1 MMHLNHVSRKA
12 RQKGSSTD
20 EEPRSNEH
28 VRPDQEG
35 EVFASM
41 SSIARTNF
49 QLEGVWL
56 LLARGVWLAFT
67 LPELVILMFVLLASR
82 GQGMTFC
89 PFIEPVSCAVTPS
102 TAQALHHLGLSPA
115 TYNAYNLV
123 LTLLESLAFLGVGGF
138 IFWRKSNE
146 PIALVASFFLVSI
159 GLSPFITSTTYH
171 LDILLVSFYVIS
183 IFTALGYFLVTFPD
197 GRFVPRWTWILV
209 VLWAVRTLFFVIPGP
224 SNIAFWPPALNAI
237 DEVVSYGG
245 TLVLLVYRYMR
256 VFSLSQRQQAKWLL
270 FGFGGLFVVIILYDL
285 IALLLPG
292 LATPDSLYMLSD
304 TTLTMVTFLLIPL
317 SVAMAILRA
326 QLWDIDILINRT
338 LVYTLLTVSTLGLYV
353 LVVFGAS
360 ALLRTRNDLFF
371 SLLAT
376 ALIAVL
382 FQPLRQQLQLGVNRL
397 LYGER
402 NEPYRVLSRLG
413 QRLQET
419 LPADTILLTIV
430 ETVAHALKL
439 PYVALI
445 WKQDGSSFATEE
457 RTPLASFGTIADKS
471 ATMRVALLH
480 QGKHLGD
487 LLLAPRQRGEELTP
501 ADMRLVRDLAPQMA
515 MALHSTLLL
524 TQLQQL
530 TVDLQRSR
538 ERLVTAREEE
548 RRRLRRDL
556 HDGLGP
562 QLSSQT
568 LTLSAIK
575 KVLRQDPETAEHLLN
590 DAIMHAQEAV
600 TDIRRLVYALR
611 PPALDDLGLR
621 AALEE
626 QINQYCTSGVVL
638 MLDAPET
645 LPPLPAAIEM
655 ACYRIVQEALTNV
668 VRHAHATCA
677 TVHLKLQEAL
687 LVVEVKDNGQGL
699 PPGVRRGVGLSSLH
713 ERAEELGGTCLIET
727 LPQGGT
733 RVSARLP
740 LLSRH
745 SEEHERAQ
753 KGETV
758 L

>member
-1 MMHLNHVSRKA
+1 MYLNHGSRKA
-12 RQKGSSTD
+12 LQKVPSAD
-20 EEPRSNEH
+20 EEQKSNED
-28 VRPDQEG
+28 VMPDQEG
-35 EVFASM
+35 EVSASM

-67 LPELVILMFVLLASR
+67 LPELVMLLLILLAPR
-82 GQGMTFC
+82 GQGMIFC
-89 PFIEPVSCAVTPS
+89 PFISPVSCAVTSS
-102 TAQALHHLGLSPA
+102 TAQALHHLGISPA
-115 TYNAYNLV
+115 TYDTYNLV

-138 IFWRKSNE
+138 IFWRTSNE

-159 GLSPFITSTTYH
+159 GLVPFLTSTTYH
-171 LDILLVSFYVIS
+171 LGMLLVSVYVIS

-197 GRFVPRWTWILV
+197 GRFVPGWTWMLV
-209 VLWAVRTLFFVIPGP
+209 MLWAVRTLFFVIPGP

-245 TLVLLVYRYMR
+245 SLVLLVYRYAR
-256 VFSLSQRQQAKWLL
+256 VFSPSQRQQAKWLL
-270 FGFGGLFVVIILYDL
+270 FGFGGLFVVIILDDL
-285 IALLLPG
+285 IALLVPG
-292 LATPDSLYMLSD
+292 LSTPNSLYMLSES
-304 TTLTMVTFLLIPL
+304 TLTMVTFLLIPL
-317 SVAMAILRA
+317 SVAMAILRYR
-326 QLWDIDILINRT
+326 LWDIDILINRT
-338 LVYTLLTVSTLGLYV
+338 LVYALLTASTLGLYV
-353 LVVFGAS
+353 LIVFGAS
-360 ALLRTRNDLFF
+360 ALLRVENDLFF

-382 FQPLRQQLQLGVNRL
+382 FQPLRQWLQLGVNRL

-419 LPADTILLTIV
+419 LPADTVLLTIV

-439 PYVALI
+439 PYVALT
-445 WKQDGSSFATEE
+445 WKQDGPSRGTAGMA
-457 RTPLASFGTIADKS
+457 PLASYGTNLGRGAITQVS
-471 ATMRVALLH
+471 LLH
-480 QGKHLGD
+480 QGKYLGD
-487 LLLAPRQRGEELTP
+487 LLLSPRQRGEDLTP
-501 ADMRLVRDLAPQMA
+501 ADLRLVRDLAPQIA

-524 TQLQQL
+524 TELQQL

-575 KVLRQDPETAEHLLN
+575 KLLRQDPESADRLLGN
-590 DAIMHAQEAV
+590 AIVHAQEAV
-600 TDIRRLVYALR
+600 SDIRRLVYALR

-621 AALEE
+621 GALEE
-626 QINQYCTSGVVL
+626 QLNQYRTSGIVL
-638 MLDAPET
+638 TLESPQT
-645 LPPLPAAIEM
+645 LPPLPAAVEM
-655 ACYRIVQEALTNV
+655 ACYRIVQEAVTNV

-677 TVHLKLQEAL
+677 TVSLDLYEEL

-699 PPGVRRGVGLSSLH
+699 PPGVRRGVGLSSLQ

-727 LPQGGT
+727 LSQGGT
-733 RVSARLP
+733 RVCARLP
-740 LLSRH
+740 LLSGDH
-745 SEEHERAQ
+745 EANERAQ
-753 KGETV
+753 KGERV
-758 L
+758 S

>member
-1 MMHLNHVSRKA
+1 MHLNHVSRKA
-12 RQKGSSTD
+12 LQKGSSTD
-20 EEPRSNEH
+20 EEQKSNEH
-28 VRPDQEG
+28 VMSDQEG
-35 EVFASM
+35 EAFASM

-56 LLARGVWLAFT
+56 LLARGAWIAFM
-67 LPELVILMFVLLASR
+67 LPELMMLMFMLLAYG

-89 PFIEPVSCAVTPS
+89 PFISPVSCAVTPS
-102 TAQALHHLGLSPA
+102 TAQALHHFGISPA
-115 TYNAYNLV
+115 TYDAYNLV

-146 PIALVASFFLVSI
+146 PLALIASFFLVSI
-159 GLSPFITSTTYH
+159 GIAPLITSTTH
-171 LDILLVSFYVIS
+171 PLDVLFMSVYVIS

-197 GRFVPRWTWILV
+197 GRFVPGWTWVLV

-224 SNIAFWPPALNAI
+224 SNIALWPPALNAI

-256 VFSLSQRQQAKWLL
+256 VFSPSQRQQAKWLL
-270 FGFGGLFVVIILYDL
+270 FGFGGLFVVIILDDL
-285 IALLLPG
+285 IALLVPE

-317 SVAMAILRA
+317 SVAMAILRYR
-326 QLWDIDILINRT
+326 LWDIDILINRT
-338 LVYTLLTVSTLGLYV
+338 LVYALLTASTLGLYV
-353 LVVFGAS
+353 LIVFGAS
-360 ALLRTRNDLFF
+360 ALLRAENDLFF

-419 LPADTILLTIV
+419 LPAETVLITIV

-439 PYVALI
+439 PYVALTQ
-445 WKQDGSSFATEE
+445 KQDEPSFATEE

-471 ATMRVALLH
+471 ATIRVALLH

-487 LLLAPRQRGEELTP
+487 LLLSPRQRGEELTN
-501 ADMRLVRDLAPQMA
+501 ADIRLVRDLAPQIA

-524 TQLQQL
+524 TQLQHL
-530 TVDLQRSR
+530 TSDLQRSR
-538 ERLVTAREEE
+538 EYLVTAREEE

-556 HDGLGP
+556 HDGVGP

-568 LTLSAIK
+568 LTLSAVK
-575 KVLRQDPETAEHLLN
+575 KLLYQDPESADRLLG
-590 DAIMHAQEAV
+590 DAIVHAQSAV
-600 TDIRRLVYALR
+600 SDIRRLVYALR

-621 AALEE
+621 GALEE
-626 QINQYCTSGVVL
+626 QITQYRTSGIL
-638 MLDAPET
+638 LTLEAPVP

-677 TVHLKLQEAL
+677 TVQLELQESQMA
-687 LVVEVKDNGQGL
+687 VEVKDNGQGL
-699 PPGVRRGVGLSSLH
+699 PPGVRRGVGLSALQ

-740 LLSRH
+740 LQSQYREVNE
-745 SEEHERAQ
+745 SAQ

-758 L
+758 S